1 MSRATPTF
9 SKSLFVV
16 LRWILLFRR
25 QRINILNA
33 LTVCSFYDIR
43 WCSNVEIHNVTGAY
57 LNLLYGIQY
66 KITVAPLQIE
76 DVMTFTDDIIKR
88 PGSLI
93 AKLYD

>member
-1 MSRATPTF
+1 M
-9 SKSLFVV
+9 
-16 LRWILLFRR
+16 LFRR

-33 LTVCSFYDIR
+33 LTVCSFNDIF
-43 WCSNVEIHNVTGAY
+43 WCSNVGIYNVTGAY
-57 LNLLYGIQY
+57 LNMLYEIQY

-88 PGSLI
+88 PCSLI